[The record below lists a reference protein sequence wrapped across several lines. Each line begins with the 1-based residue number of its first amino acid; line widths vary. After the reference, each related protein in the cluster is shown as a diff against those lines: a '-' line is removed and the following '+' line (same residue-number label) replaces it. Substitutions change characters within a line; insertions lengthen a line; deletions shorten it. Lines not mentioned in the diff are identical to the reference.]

1 MNGHPFYIR
10 AGDPMRADRPSRTA
24 FQNALFRALEARKTA
39 SSRLADDTLAVRF
52 LPTEFRL
59 LAGLARAPAGRR
71 LIEALID
78 HRWPCV
84 RGGVVARTRLID
96 ETVAAELPRVRQ
108 VLILG
113 AGFDSRAYRLAGMH
127 EVTAFEVDHPATQ
140 AIKQAVLTR
149 GASPLHHVRFVPVV
163 FGTDDPGQK
172 LAAAGFAACEQT
184 LVLWEG
190 VTNYLDP
197 AAVDATFRFLAAV
210 LGPGSPV
217 VFTYVDR
224 RMLDGQAVFAGA
236 KTTMRAV
243 RRVGEPF
250 TFGLD
255 PAEVAGY
262 LAGRGF
268 TLEWDTTV
276 SEAAARLYPAGHCPT
291 VPAYY
296 HVTGSR
302 RA

>member
-1 MNGHPFYIR
+1 MQ
-10 AGDPMRADRPSRTA
+10 ATRPSRTA
-24 FQNALFRALEARKTA
+24 FQNALFRALEARKPA
-39 SSRLADDTLAVRF
+39 SSRVADDTMAVRF
-52 LPTEFRL
+52 LPPEFRL
-59 LAGLARAPAGRR
+59 LAGAARAPGGRR
-71 LIEALID
+71 LIETVID
-78 HRWPCV
+78 RRWPCV

-108 VLILG
+108 ALILG

-127 EVTAFEVDHPATQ
+127 TVTVFEVDHPATQ
-140 AIKQAVLTR
+140 KVKQDVLR
-149 GASPLHHVRFVPVV
+149 RAAEAAPDVRFVPVV
-163 FGTDDPGQK
+163 FGTDEPALK
-172 LAAAGFAACEQT
+172 LAAAGFAAGEQT

-197 AAVDATFRFLAAV
+197 AAVDATFRFLASV

-224 RMLDGQAVFAGA
+224 RMLDGSAAFDGA
-236 KTTMRAV
+236 ETTMRAV

-255 PAEVAGY
+255 PGETPGY
-262 LAGRGF
+262 LAERGF
-268 TLEWDTTV
+268 TLEWDTAV
-276 SEAAARLYPAGHCPT
+276 SDAAARVYPAGHCPT

-296 HVTGSR
+296 HVAASR